1 MEVDLLKYDFGMCYF
16 NSSFMNIAGKK
27 CFWNRM
33 YQKIVQMI
41 NLSQN
46 ILWTIVTKYCL
57 QLSQDVCVIK
67 TIWSTSFQIMEKDL
81 ECAVISTVAGRN

>member
-1 MEVDLLKYDFGMCYF
+1 MCYF
-16 NSSFMNIAGKK
+16 NSGFMNIAGKK
-27 CFWNRM
+27 CFWNCM

-46 ILWTIVTKYCL
+46 ILWTSYKILFK
-57 QLSQDVCVIK
+57 LSQEVCVIK

-81 ECAVISTVAGRN
+81 ECAVVSTVAL

>member
-16 NSSFMNIAGKK
+16 HSGFMNIAGKK

-46 ILWTIVTKYCL
+46 ILWTSYKILFTIKSGGLCYQNYLKYII
-57 QLSQDVCVIK
+57 SNY
-67 TIWSTSFQIMEKDL
+67 MEKDL
-81 ECAVISTVAGRN
+81 ECAVISTVAL